1 MSDQPLDEIIS
12 DPFESSPSCGSS
24 GPTTSPLV
32 ITDMEGLRGL
42 GKSRSFRSREPIVI
56 RLPNLSATEAEALTS
71 RINGYRNE
79 CGCSLGA
86 KSMTAGLV
94 VMLVSLFASYG
105 AFTTS
110 FLLRLPF
117 AFLFAFVC
125 AGAGKA
131 TGVFL
136 ARRRLRLELDQ
147 L

>member
-1 MSDQPLDEIIS
+1 MLDQPLDEISS
-12 DPFESSPSCGSS
+12 DPLASSPSAGLS
-24 GPTTSPLV
+24 GPIIGPRI
-32 ITDMEGLRGL
+32 ITDLEGLRSL

-56 RLPNLSATEAEALTS
+56 RLPDLSAAQTEELTS

-86 KSMTAGLV
+86 KTMTAGLV
-94 VMLVSLFASYG
+94 VMLIFLCASYG
-105 AFTTS
+105 AFTTR
-110 FLLRLPF
+110 FLMRLPF
-117 AFLFAFVC
+117 AFLVAFVC

-131 TGVFL
+131 TGILL